1 MQIAACKCILLHW
14 RSLHV
19 AMYNS
24 VLIGQSAPRNS
35 YHCLEVAECVHAC
48 MLTMLQRWIRMLI
61 CDGRLAQLQ

>member
-24 VLIGQSAPRNS
+24 VLIGQSAPRDS
-35 YHCLEVAECVHAC
+35 YHRLEVAECVRAC
-48 MLTMLQRWIRMLI
+48 MHVNNAAKMVQSVNL
-61 CDGRLAQLQ
+61 